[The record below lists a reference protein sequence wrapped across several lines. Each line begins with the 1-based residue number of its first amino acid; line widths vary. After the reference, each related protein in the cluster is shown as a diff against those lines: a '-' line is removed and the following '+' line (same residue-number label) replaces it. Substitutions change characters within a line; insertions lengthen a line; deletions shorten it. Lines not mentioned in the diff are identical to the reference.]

1 MSWDTVYDRLEKS
14 SCACGKGSVL
24 RHSYM
29 RMDDWNRIDDGYY
42 GEEIRCEY
50 CSKKYHIEHNIR
62 HFLCPSWEGDGI
74 NDIPFLVPIG
84 MTLKHDLSP
93 KYFNF
98 GLDEKIVSS
107 YKKSNIQA
115 VIDDMSINKYSTQ
128 LTLDASKDI
137 VNLYYRTYR
146 KRSLPNIIKLLQKC
160 KSNYDSYEWTFEKMQ
175 NYKNEEQK
183 RIETNTQIINDVI
196 SKSYK
201 LSFNEIH
208 NDKER

>member
-14 SCACGKGSVL
+14 SCACGKGRVI

-29 RMDDWNRIDDGYY
+29 RMDDWNRTDDGYY
-42 GEEIRCEY
+42 GEEIQCEH
-50 CSKKYHIEHNIR
+50 CSKKYHIEHYIR
-62 HFLCPSWEGDGI
+62 HFFCPSWEGDGI
-74 NDIPFLVPIG
+74 SDIPFLVPIG
-84 MTLKHDLSP
+84 MSLKHDVSP

-107 YKKSNIQA
+107 YEKRNIQA
-115 VIDDMSINKYSTQ
+115 VIDDMSINRYSTR
-128 LTLDASKDI
+128 LILNESRDI

-175 NYKNEEQK
+175 KYKIEEQQ
-183 RIETNTQIINDVI
+183 RIETNTQIINDTI
-196 SKSYK
+196 SKSFK
-201 LSFNEIH
+201 LDFDTIDNEQ
-208 NDKER
+208 N